1 MLSELRIQDF
11 AIIEALEL
19 KLGRGFVVFTG
30 ETGAGKSI
38 MIDAVE
44 TLLGGRADST
54 MIRSGA
60 EIAIVEGAFDMQS
73 PNQAAL
79 RGIIEREDLS
89 GQESMLILAREIRR
103 EGRNVCRVNG
113 RSVNLAIMREIGELL
128 VDVHGQSEHLSLLRV
143 PEHLQLLDRYAR
155 VEAQR
160 QSYQESY
167 RALNKVV
174 EELESLRRIESDA
187 ARRADLLAFQINEI
201 ESAALKPGEDVALHE
216 ERNRLANAEQLS
228 TLAEA
233 ALAALDSEVDE
244 SRPASASLGEA
255 AEALDGLARID
266 PTLSSLHDETQ
277 SLLEQAA
284 DIARRLR
291 LYREEI
297 EFNPARLEHV
307 EERGGLIR
315 SLERKYGSGI
325 ERLLGHAEAARRELD
340 SISHAE
346 ERLAQL
352 AQDRQQLLGK
362 LGEQGAALSQA
373 RRRAAEE
380 LAQAIEAE
388 LRDLHMAGAKFS
400 VQITWKDQADGVAVD
415 GRHVAYGPFGLDQV
429 EFLIAPNPGEGL
441 KPLARIASGGET
453 SRLMLGLKG
462 VLARAD
468 QTPTLIFD
476 EIDQGIG
483 GRVGAIVGR
492 KLWGLTASH
501 QVLCITHLPP
511 LAAYG
516 DQHFRIEKEVRRGRT
531 MTIASELGEEARRQE
546 LAKML
551 GSDSRASLESAD
563 ELMQQAA
570 IDKAKQA
577 QGKFD
582 ASVAGKA

>member
-1 MLSELRIQDF
+1 MLIELRIQDF

-19 KLGRGFVVFTG
+19 KLAPGFVVFTG

-44 TLLGGRADST
+44 MLLGGRADSS
-54 MIRSGA
+54 MIRGGV
-60 EIAIVEGAFDMQS
+60 EIAIVEGVFDLQS
-73 PNQAAL
+73 DDQLAL
-79 RGIIEREDLS
+79 KAILQREDLS
-89 GQESMLILAREIRR
+89 EQEAVLVLAREIRR
-103 EGRNVCRVNG
+103 EGRNICRVNG
-113 RSVNLAIMREIGELL
+113 RTVNLAIMREIGELL

-160 QSYQESY
+160 QAYQESY
-167 RALNKVV
+167 RALNQVLD
-174 EELESLRRIESDA
+174 ELKSLKRIENDA
-187 ARRADLLAFQINEI
+187 VRRADLLAFQINEI
-201 ESAALKPGEDVALHE
+201 ESAALKPGEEAALYE

-228 TLAEA
+228 TLAET
-233 ALAALDSEVDE
+233 ALAALDSEFDE

-255 AEALDGLARID
+255 AEALDSLAGID
-266 PTLSSLHDETQ
+266 PTLSTLHAETQ

-297 EFNPARLEHV
+297 EFNPDRLEQV
-307 EERGGLIR
+307 EERVGLIR
-315 SLERKYGSGI
+315 SLERKYGPGI
-325 ERLLGHAEAARRELD
+325 ERLLAHAEAARRELD
-340 SISHAE
+340 AISHAE
-346 ERLAQL
+346 ERLTQL
-352 AQDRQQLLGK
+352 AQARQALLGK

-373 RRRAAEE
+373 RRAAGQD
-380 LAQAIEAE
+380 LALAIEAE
-388 LRDLHMAGAKFS
+388 LQDLHMAGAKFG
-400 VQITWKDQADGVAVD
+400 VQISWKDQADGAPVD
-415 GRHVAYGPFGLDQV
+415 GRQVAYGPYGLDQV
-429 EFLIAPNPGEGL
+429 EFMIAPNPGEGL
-441 KPLARIASGGET
+441 KPLAKIASGGET

-492 KLWGLTASH
+492 KLWGLTAGH

-531 MTIASELGEEARRQE
+531 LTVASELNADARRQE

-563 ELMQQAA
+563 ELLQQAA
-570 IDKAKQA
+570 IDKHREA
-577 QGKFD
+577 
-582 ASVAGKA
+582 AGSS

>member
-1 MLSELRIQDF
+1 MLIELRIQDF

-19 KLGRGFVVFTG
+19 KLAPGFVVFTG

-44 TLLGGRADST
+44 MLLGGRADSS
-54 MIRSGA
+54 MIRGGV
-60 EIAIVEGAFDMQS
+60 EIAIVEGVFDLQS
-73 PNQAAL
+73 DDQLAL
-79 RGIIEREDLS
+79 KAILQREDLNE
-89 GQESMLILAREIRR
+89 QEAVLVLTREIRR
-103 EGRNVCRVNG
+103 EGRNICRVNG
-113 RSVNLAIMREIGELL
+113 RAVNLAIMREIGELL

-160 QSYQESY
+160 QAYQGSY
-167 RALNKVV
+167 RALNQVLD
-174 EELESLRRIESDA
+174 ELKSLKRIENDA
-187 ARRADLLAFQINEI
+187 VRRADLLAFQINEI
-201 ESAALKPGEDVALHE
+201 ESAALKPGEEATLYE

-228 TLAEA
+228 TLAET
-233 ALAALDSEVDE
+233 ALAALDSELDE
-244 SRPASASLGEA
+244 SRPASASLGDA
-255 AEALDGLARID
+255 AEALDSLAGID
-266 PTLSSLHDETQ
+266 PTLSALHTETQ

-297 EFNPARLEHV
+297 EFNPDRLEQV
-307 EERGGLIR
+307 EERVGLIR
-315 SLERKYGSGI
+315 SLERKYGPGI
-325 ERLLGHAEAARRELD
+325 ERLLAHAEAARRELD

-346 ERLAQL
+346 ERLTQL
-352 AQDRQQLLGK
+352 AQARQALLGK

-373 RRRAAEE
+373 RRAAGQD
-380 LAQAIEAE
+380 LALAIEAE
-388 LRDLHMAGAKFS
+388 LQDLHMAGAKFG
-400 VQITWKDQADGVAVD
+400 VQISWKDQADGVPVD
-415 GRHVAYGPFGLDQV
+415 GRQVAYGPYGLDQV
-429 EFLIAPNPGEGL
+429 EFMIAPNPGEGL

-492 KLWGLTASH
+492 KLWGLTAGH

-531 MTIASELGEEARRQE
+531 LTVASELNADARRQE

-563 ELMQQAA
+563 ELLQQAA
-570 IDKAKQA
+570 IDKHREA
-577 QGKFD
+577 
-582 ASVAGKA
+582 AGSS

>member
-1 MLSELRIQDF
+1 MLIELRIQDF

-19 KLGRGFVVFTG
+19 KLAPGFVVFTG

-44 TLLGGRADST
+44 MLLGGRADSG
-54 MIRSGA
+54 MIRGGV
-60 EIAIVEGAFDMQS
+60 EIAIVEGVFDLQS
-73 PNQAAL
+73 DDQLAL
-79 RGIIEREDLS
+79 KAILQREDLNE
-89 GQESMLILAREIRR
+89 QEAVLVLAREIRR
-103 EGRNVCRVNG
+103 EGRNICRVNG
-113 RSVNLAIMREIGELL
+113 RAVNLAIMREIGELL

-160 QSYQESY
+160 QAYQGSY
-167 RALNKVV
+167 RALNQVLD
-174 EELESLRRIESDA
+174 ELKSLKRIENDA
-187 ARRADLLAFQINEI
+187 VRRADLLAFQINEI
-201 ESAALKPGEDVALHE
+201 ESAALKPGEEATLYE

-228 TLAEA
+228 TLAET
-233 ALAALDSEVDE
+233 ALAALDSELDE
-244 SRPASASLGEA
+244 SRPASASLGDA
-255 AEALDGLARID
+255 AEALDSLAGID
-266 PTLSSLHDETQ
+266 PTLSALHTETQ

-297 EFNPARLEHV
+297 EFNPDRLEQV
-307 EERGGLIR
+307 EERVGLIR
-315 SLERKYGSGI
+315 SLERKYGPGI
-325 ERLLGHAEAARRELD
+325 ERLLAHAEAARRELD

-346 ERLAQL
+346 ERLTQL
-352 AQDRQQLLGK
+352 AQARQALLGK

-373 RRRAAEE
+373 RRAAGQD
-380 LAQAIEAE
+380 LALAIEAE
-388 LRDLHMAGAKFS
+388 LQDLHMAGAKFG
-400 VQITWKDQADGVAVD
+400 VQISWKDQADGVPVD
-415 GRHVAYGPFGLDQV
+415 GRQVAYGPYGLDQV
-429 EFLIAPNPGEGL
+429 EFMIAPNPGEGL

-492 KLWGLTASH
+492 KLWGLTAGH

-531 MTIASELGEEARRQE
+531 LTVASELNADARRQE

-563 ELMQQAA
+563 ELLQQAA
-570 IDKAKQA
+570 IDKHREA
-577 QGKFD
+577 
-582 ASVAGKA
+582 AGSS

>member
-1 MLSELRIQDF
+1 MLIELRIQDF

-19 KLGRGFVVFTG
+19 KLAPGFVVFTG

-44 TLLGGRADST
+44 MLLGGRADSG
-54 MIRSGA
+54 MIRGGV
-60 EIAIVEGAFDMQS
+60 EIAIVEGVFDLQS
-73 PNQAAL
+73 DDQLAL
-79 RGIIEREDLS
+79 KAILQREDLNE
-89 GQESMLILAREIRR
+89 QEAVLVLTREIRR
-103 EGRNVCRVNG
+103 EGRNICRVNG
-113 RSVNLAIMREIGELL
+113 RAVNLAIMREIGELL

-160 QSYQESY
+160 QAYQGSY
-167 RALNKVV
+167 RALNQVLD
-174 EELESLRRIESDA
+174 ELKSLKRIENDA
-187 ARRADLLAFQINEI
+187 VRRADLLAFQINEI
-201 ESAALKPGEDVALHE
+201 ESAALKPGEEATLYE

-228 TLAEA
+228 TLAET
-233 ALAALDSEVDE
+233 ALAALDSELDE
-244 SRPASASLGEA
+244 SRPASASLGDA
-255 AEALDGLARID
+255 AEALDSLAGID
-266 PTLSSLHDETQ
+266 PTLSALHTETQ

-297 EFNPARLEHV
+297 EFNPDRLEQV
-307 EERGGLIR
+307 EERVGLIR
-315 SLERKYGSGI
+315 SLERKYGPGI
-325 ERLLGHAEAARRELD
+325 ERLLAHAEAARRELD

-346 ERLAQL
+346 ERLTQL
-352 AQDRQQLLGK
+352 AQARQALLGK

-373 RRRAAEE
+373 RRAAGQD
-380 LAQAIEAE
+380 LALAIEAE
-388 LRDLHMAGAKFS
+388 LQDLHMAGAKFG
-400 VQITWKDQADGVAVD
+400 VQISWKDQADGVPVD
-415 GRHVAYGPFGLDQV
+415 GRQVAYGPYGLDQV
-429 EFLIAPNPGEGL
+429 EFMIAPNPGEGL

-492 KLWGLTASH
+492 KLWGLTAGH

-531 MTIASELGEEARRQE
+531 LTVASELNADARRQE

-563 ELMQQAA
+563 ELLQQAA
-570 IDKAKQA
+570 IDKHREA
-577 QGKFD
+577 
-582 ASVAGKA
+582 AGSS